1 MRLLLDTHALLWW
14 LNDAPELRDA
24 ARRLISDPDN
34 DILVSVVSLWEIAI
48 KTRLGKLDASLDDIL
63 AVLPDQGFQRLGV
76 EDAHLAALARL
87 PHHHR
92 DPFDH
97 LLIAQAIAEKAAFLT
112 QDANAALYNLNCIA
126 CF

>member
-1 MRLLLDTHALLWW
+1 VRLLLDTHALLWW
-14 LNDAPELRDA
+14 LNDAPELGDA
-24 ARRLISDPDN
+24 ARGLIADPDN

-76 EDAHLAALARL
+76 EDAHLAALNRL

-97 LLIAQAIAEKAAFLT
+97 LLIAQAMAENAVFLS
-112 QDANAALYNLNCIA
+112 QDANAPLYGVACIA
-126 CF
+126 CA